1 MTGGARERTSAGSL
15 SASAV
20 GEQVLLQG
28 WVARRR
34 DFGELIFVTLRD
46 RSGVAQVVFDERS
59 DRGLVEEAKSLRSED
74 VVEIEGTVARRA
86 EGQENREMATGEIE
100 VVASRLAV
108 LTRGEVPPFPI
119 EDRVSA
125 SEDLRLKYRYLD
137 LRRPTM
143 AKNFILRDEIAFR
156 ARKTLHEA
164 GFLEI
169 ETPILTKST
178 PEGARDFLVP
188 SRLHRGE
195 FYALPQSPQLFKQLL
210 MVAGF
215 EKYYQIARCFRDE
228 DLRADRQPEFTQ
240 IDIEMSFPTEETVF
254 SLVEALLPP
263 MFSAAGIPCEPPFA
277 RLTYDDAIERFGID
291 RPDLRFGLELVDLAA
306 AVRDSGFAVFDRA
319 AQAGD
324 WIRGLT
330 VPSGADATRKSL
342 DAWTDLAKTHGAA
355 GLVWFKR
362 AGGEVTGP
370 ARKFLSDAALEKVT
384 AALLPNDGDLGLVVA
399 DRKKNAAD
407 ALAAVRVAVAR
418 EKGLIDDSKYA
429 FCWVTDFPLVEW
441 DEREKRWFAM
451 HHPFTSP
458 REQDLAFLESE
469 PGKVRA
475 RAYDVVLNGT
485 ELGGG
490 SIRIHRP
497 DVQSRMFRLL
507 GISDEEARSR
517 FGFLLEAFRF
527 GAPPHGGIAFG
538 LDRICMFASR
548 AASIRDVIAFPKTA
562 SGMCL
567 MTESPSPVDGRQL
580 AELGIAL
587 AK

>member
-1 MTGGARERTSAGSL
+1 MIRSGAGSI
-15 SASAV
+15 SPETIGSDV
-20 GEQVLLQG
+20 RLQG

-46 RSGVAQVVFDERS
+46 RSGIIQVVFDERS
-59 DRGLVEEAKSLRSED
+59 DRALVEEAKTLRSED
-74 VVEIEGTVARRA
+74 VIEVEGAVSRRA
-86 EGQENREMATGEIE
+86 EGQENREMATGEVE
-100 VVASRLAV
+100 VVARALRV
-108 LTRGEVPPFPI
+108 LTRSDVPPFPI

-137 LRRPTM
+137 LRRPVM
-143 AKNFILRDEIAFR
+143 AKNFILRDEIAYR

-188 SRLHRGE
+188 SRLHRGQ

-215 EKYYQIARCFRDE
+215 EKYFQIARCFRDE

-240 IDIEMSFPTEETVF
+240 IDIEMSFPTEESVF
-254 SLVEALLPP
+254 SLVESLLPP
-263 MFSAAGIPCEPPFA
+263 MFAAAGKPCETPFP
-277 RLTYDDAIERFGID
+277 RLTYGEAIDRFGVD
-291 RPDLRFGLELVDLAA
+291 RPDLRFGLELVDIAA
-306 AVRDSGFAVFDRA
+306 AARSSGFAVFDRA
-319 AQAGD
+319 AEAGD
-324 WIRGLT
+324 WVRGFT
-330 VPSGADATRKSL
+330 VPGASDATRKSL
-342 DAWTDLAKTHGAA
+342 DAWTELAKTHGAS

-362 AGGEVTGP
+362 SGGEVTGP
-370 ARKFLSDAALEKVT
+370 AKKFLTGAALERLT
-384 AALLPNDGDLGLVVA
+384 AALLPGDGDLALVVA
-399 DRKKNAAD
+399 DRRKKAAD
-407 ALAAVRVAVAR
+407 ALAAVRVAVAKER
-418 EKGLIDDSKYA
+418 GLIDESKFS
-429 FCWVTDFPLVEW
+429 FCWVTDFPLLEW
-441 DEREKRWFAM
+441 DEGDGRWFAM

-458 REQDLAFLESE
+458 REEDIGLLESD
-469 PGKVRA
+469 PGRVRA

-490 SIRIHRP
+490 SIRIHRS

-507 GISDEEARSR
+507 GISDDEAKSR
-517 FGFLLEAFRF
+517 FGFLLDAFRF

-538 LDRICMFASR
+538 LDRICMLASG
-548 AASIRDVIAFPKTA
+548 ASSIRDVIAFPKTT

-567 MTESPSPVDGRQL
+567 MTESPSSVDDRQL
-580 AELGIAL
+580 AELGIARIP
-587 AK
+587 